1 MYVYSVY
8 RSWYIIIVTCSGY
21 SMVVKR
27 AGGWKELGV
36 CVERRVAEV
45 VKGYRVGLPLPANYG
60 V

>member
-1 MYVYSVY
+1 
-8 RSWYIIIVTCSGY
+8 
-21 SMVVKR
+21 MVVKEGR
-27 AGGWKELGV
+27 GLRGTRRGA